1 LLVILVAAGWLLQ
14 RARSPQ
20 RSAGWQSISRRP
32 SVEAFRHGEAGAGC
46 PAGCREPRPGC
57 EIKGNVSYRTGERI
71 YHLPGQR
78 WYEETVI
85 NPRYGERWFC
95 TEEEAEANGWRRA
108 RV

>member
-1 LLVILVAAGWLLQ
+1 M
-14 RARSPQ
+14 
-20 RSAGWQSISRRP
+20 ISRRP
-32 SVEAFRHGEAGAGC
+32 SLEAFHQGEAGEAC
-46 PAGCREPRPGC
+46 PAGCRESLPGC
-57 EIKGNVSYRTGERI
+57 EIRGNISYRTGEKI

-78 WYEETVI
+78 WYEDTVI